1 LRIYS
6 RGGAEFIITLLFK
19 IIDVFP
25 IEDGIIIKTEYNKD
39 HLVFD
44 PFNVKNKDSSNQL
57 P

>member
-25 IEDGIIIKTEYNKD
+25 IEDGVIIKTEYNKD
-39 HLVFD
+39 HLIFD
-44 PFNVKNKDSSNQL
+44 PFSLRNKD
-57 P
+57 